1 MVAFDAFEEGNLTSS
16 IAALTH
22 LLSEFVAEQ
31 VKVHFIYFLLLEFFE
46 LNFPITPLISSEE
59 VDNNPVVQFHL
70 VA

>member
-46 LNFPITPLISSEE
+46 LNFPITPLISSEK

>member
-59 VDNNPVVQFHL
+59 VDNNPLVQFHL
-70 VA
+70 AA

>member
-46 LNFPITPLISSEE
+46 LNFPIIPLISSEE
-59 VDNNPVVQFHL
+59 VDNNPLVQFHL